1 MRLCTTRNAEINKNV
16 ELKYANR
23 VSDVPAVSEYGDE
36 QYEYGDIQSIFVC
49 VMPFKTEV
57 EAKAYG
63 VSLLGGRKATLTVEQ
78 ASLFNEFTHI
88 WVDKEPDSEGQDSE
102 FYVKDN
108 SKTLNGALLILE
120 KKDGSDAGE

>member
-23 VSDVPAVSEYGDE
+23 ISDTPIVSEYGDE
-36 QYEYGDIQSIFVC
+36 RHEYGDIQSIFVC
-49 VMPFKTEV
+49 LMPFKTEV

-63 VSLLGGRKATLTVEQ
+63 VSLLGGRKATLTTEQ
-78 ASLFNEFTHI
+78 ASLFNEFTHL
-88 WVDKEPDSEGQDSE
+88 WVDTEPDSEGQNSE

-108 SKTLNGALLILE
+108 TKTLNGALLILE
-120 KKDGSDAGE
+120 KKDGSNVGE